1 MIDNIRSL
9 VDVVPR
15 LTIFGNEVLAQLW
28 EQVKEKIAR
37 VEPEPPRPSKTFN
50 PVARARLKRKSD
62 ALREQ
67 FAEYFAPAAKAS
79 PQSMREAA

>member
-50 PVARARLKRKSD
+50 PVARARVTRKAD

-67 FAEYFAPAAKAS
+67 FAKCFAPATEAS
-79 PQSMREAA
+79 LDSMREAA